1 MAGAGALIWMRTRQ
15 VELDR
20 EGEGLPLASALRGFR
35 HPFRGEIPATP
46 PRPWFAMAS
55 LMDTRLSADQT
66 SDQTSNI
73 KRSLS
78 ACMLS
83 EMFGGPIVTIGK
95 KASPA
100 LAHDTTSG

>member
-1 MAGAGALIWMRTRQ
+1 
-15 VELDR
+15 
-20 EGEGLPLASALRGFR
+20 
-35 HPFRGEIPATP
+35 
-46 PRPWFAMAS
+46 MAS